1 MADQQ
6 PPDAGVGKKKRRVK
20 KKTADIAAEEA
31 PTVQRPTKKPS
42 LTFEDRQ
49 IFDYVREA
57 TSKNVW

>member
-6 PPDAGVGKKKRRVK
+6 PPDAAVGKKKRRVK
-20 KKTADIAAEEA
+20 KKPTETPAEAVPIA
-31 PTVQRPTKKPS
+31 QRPTKKPS

-49 IFDYVREA
+49 HFDYIREA